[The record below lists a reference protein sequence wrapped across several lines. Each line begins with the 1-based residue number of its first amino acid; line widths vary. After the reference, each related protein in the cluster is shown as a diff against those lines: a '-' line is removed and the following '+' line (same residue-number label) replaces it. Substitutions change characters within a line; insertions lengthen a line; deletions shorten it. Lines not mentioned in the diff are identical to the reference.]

1 MSTVMLRYAVN
12 TDLVLSEAI
21 KDCMVDGILPTSLT
35 ITIDAARDTVI
46 TIIDDLTNSAA
57 HPVGLASAPIVRHEI
72 TINAYENSIV
82 TYKLRLVESLTDQPA
97 ALIEKRLT
105 AKLLGAGARVDMHAA
120 CLTKNTQRITFH
132 TLQDHVI
139 GDSTSNVLIKAICD
153 DSSKLVCN
161 SLIRIHPGAQR
172 SNAEQ
177 ANKNILLSKQARA
190 VSVPQLEIE
199 ANDVRCKHG
208 AAVSTISSEH
218 LFYLQSRGLSVDNA
232 KTMLLD
238 GFLQ

>member
-1 MSTVMLRYAVN
+1 MSTITLRYAGSQ
-12 TDLVLSEAI
+12 DVLLSQALQ
-21 KDCMVDGILPTSLT
+21 DCLVDGQMPTTLSV
-35 ITIDAARDTVI
+35 IVEAAPDVTLNLV
-46 TIIDDLTNSAA
+46 DDLTTGAD
-57 HPVGLASAPIVRHEI
+57 GQLTAPIVRHDI
-72 TINAYENSIV
+72 TINAQQNSFV
-82 TYKLRLVESLTDQPA
+82 TYTVRLVEALADQQASLV
-97 ALIEKRLT
+97 EKRLS
-105 AKLLGAGARVDMHAA
+105 AKLLGIGARVDMHAA
-120 CLTKNTQRITFH
+120 CLTKNTQRVTFH
-132 TLQDHVI
+132 TLQDHVV

-161 SLIRIHPGAQR
+161 SLIRIHKDAQR

-208 AAVSTISSEH
+208 AAVSTISDEH
-218 LFYLQSRGLSVDNA
+218 LFYLQSRGLSVAAA

>member
-1 MSTVMLRYAVN
+1 MSTITLSYTQN
-12 TDLVLSEAI
+12 SDVLLSTALQERFVA
-21 KDCMVDGILPTSLT
+21 GQLPTTLA
-35 ITIDAARDTVI
+35 IIIEVAAGVTVHL
-46 TIIDDLTNSAA
+46 IDDLTHIDSNA
-57 HPVGLASAPIVRHEI
+57 GIVRHTI
-72 TINAYENSIV
+72 TINAHENSLA
-82 TYKLRLVESLTDQPA
+82 TYKLRLVESLTEQTG
-97 ALIEKRLT
+97 ALIEKRLS
-105 AKLLGAGARVDMHAA
+105 AILLGKGARVDMSAA

-153 DSSKLVCN
+153 DASRLTCN
-161 SLIRIHPGAQR
+161 SLIRIHPGAQG

-208 AAVSTISSEH
+208 AAVSTLSNEH
-218 LFYLQSRGLSVDNA
+218 LFYLQSRGLSVDTA
-232 KTMLLD
+232 RTMLLD